1 MRFPVRAALG
11 RVSILKPFDAG
22 WFLIADDGALF
33 QLRRVDD
40 RPAVSRVSLP
50 EGLAVRHIKVAENR
64 RHEVLGLLLADDDR
78 PFLLGD
84 GEEPEL
90 IPLALPGYAPERME
104 LEILFDPLY
113 RTAVYSD
120 EKRIQAVVMDRDH
133 AVLDRYARTMAMAE
147 PRLADRVFEAL
158 APFHLTLREP
168 TRRYLALTPAWHP
181 VWSSVLGSAAAVLL
195 ATAFLRQ
202 RGLVPRH
209 AAGDLALVALTGLY
223 GLVALLLLPPARPPS
238 G

>member
-120 EKRIQAVVMDRDH
+120 EERIQAVVMDRDH

-202 RGLVPRH
+202 RGLAPRH